1 MVCTMIGKEILE
13 RKAVSLAHV
22 KHFLESR
29 DTTKT
34 ATFEQTQSLDYA
46 QKLSKVAYSKAEG
59 MFNNLLNI
67 EGVDEEFASKVVDIL
82 PEDEETL
89 KLLLQK
95 NSKVSESSFSAILDV
110 VKAHTKH

>member
-1 MVCTMIGKEILE
+1 MIGKEVLE

-29 DTTKT
+29 DTTKA

-46 QKLSKVAYSKAEG
+46 QKLSKVPFGKAKG

-67 EGVDEEFASKVVDIL
+67 DGVDEELASKVVDIL
-82 PEDEETL
+82 PEDVETL
-89 KLLLQK
+89 KMLLPK
-95 NSKVSESSFSAILDV
+95 NSKVAESNFSSILDL
-110 VKAHTKH
+110 VKTHSKH